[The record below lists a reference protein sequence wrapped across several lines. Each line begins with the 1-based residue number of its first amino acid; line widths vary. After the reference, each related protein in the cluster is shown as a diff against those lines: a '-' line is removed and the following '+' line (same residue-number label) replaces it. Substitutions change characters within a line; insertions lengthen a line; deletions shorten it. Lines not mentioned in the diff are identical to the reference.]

1 MCPLGAK
8 TCPSLRGKLERLGRQ
23 KETRMVKRRA
33 MKKRKNQLLWKEFE
47 NKDFI
52 RCHLS
57 KITLDPN
64 ILYFMILL

>member
-1 MCPLGAK
+1 
-8 TCPSLRGKLERLGRQ
+8 
-23 KETRMVKRRA
+23 MVKRRA

-64 ILYFMILL
+64 ILYFMILF

>member
-8 TCPSLRGKLERLGRQ
+8 TCPSLRSKLERLGYQ
-23 KETRMVKRRA
+23 EETRMVKRKA

-57 KITLDPN
+57 KIILDPN